1 MTMEIIIPQIPYK
14 PEIENYGSNTNLDN
28 ALYADEDADAD
39 ADYTFMD
46 EKEFLELNEYGTPS
60 GRHRSSSSN
69 GNS

>member
-1 MTMEIIIPQIPYK
+1 MKGVQLGTNHRGIK
-14 PEIENYGSNTNLDN
+14 KNNGNNT
-28 ALYADEDADAD
+28 D